1 MDKVTGEHH
10 ERPVGRAYDDGLAR
24 TLPQARDQRPWSPAE
39 WVPAQPH
46 QYTLEESAMKAMRF
60 HEFGSSEVLRY
71 EDVDRPVPGPGQ
83 VLVRVAATSFNPVDD
98 HIRAGVLA
106 ELIPITL
113 PYVPGID
120 LAGTIAELG
129 ADVTGLEVGD
139 RVVAMLPLDSAGGAA
154 EYALAPAES
163 LAPAP
168 RTTDLV
174 DAAALPLAG
183 LAAWQTAF
191 ELAELKPGQT
201 VLVNGAGGAVGSL
214 VVQLAVD
221 AGAHVTTVTAPQHA
235 DRLRGY
241 GANRVVGPLALA
253 AGAAAVGG
261 PFQVVVNHVRVSP
274 EELAQLTNYVAD
286 GGVAAS
292 TAGPIPEDP
301 ARGVRSASLWVR
313 SDGAQLTEL
322 VAKVDAGQLRIHVA
336 DRRPVAELR
345 TVHQDADAGRLPGKT
360 VLIAP

>member
-1 MDKVTGEHH
+1 
-10 ERPVGRAYDDGLAR
+10 
-24 TLPQARDQRPWSPAE
+24 
-39 WVPAQPH
+39 
-46 QYTLEESAMKAMRF
+46 MKAMRF

-83 VLVRVAATSFNPVDD
+83 VLVRVAATAFNPVDD

-120 LAGTIAELG
+120 LAGTVAELG

-154 EYALAPAES
+154 EYVLAPAES
-163 LAPAP
+163 LASAP
-168 RTTDLV
+168 QTIDLV

-214 VVQLAVD
+214 VVQLAVA
-221 AGAHVTTVTAPQHA
+221 AGAHVTTADGPQHA

-261 PFQVVVNHVRVSP
+261 PFQVVVNHVRVSA

-360 VLIAP
+360 VLIVP

>member
-1 MDKVTGEHH
+1 
-10 ERPVGRAYDDGLAR
+10 
-24 TLPQARDQRPWSPAE
+24 
-39 WVPAQPH
+39 
-46 QYTLEESAMKAMRF
+46 MKAIRF

-71 EDVDRPVPGPGQ
+71 EDVERPVPGAGQ

-98 HIRAGVLA
+98 HIRAGFLA
-106 ELIPITL
+106 EMIPIAL
-113 PYVPGID
+113 PYVPGLD
-120 LAGTIAELG
+120 LAGTVVELG
-129 ADVTGLEVGD
+129 SELTGPKAGD

-154 EYALAPAES
+154 EYVLAPADS

-168 RTTDLV
+168 RTTELV
-174 DAAALPLAG
+174 DAAALPLTG
-183 LAAWQTAF
+183 LAAWQTVF

-221 AGAHVTTVTAPQHA
+221 AGAHVTAVDSSQHA

-241 GANRVVGPLALA
+241 GADRVTGPLDLA
-253 AGAAAVGG
+253 AGPGAVGG

-274 EELAQLTNYVAD
+274 EELAQLTPYVAD
-286 GGVAAS
+286 GGVSAS

-313 SDGAQLTEL
+313 SDGSQLTEL
-322 VAKVDAGQLRIHVA
+322 VAKVDAGTLRVHVA
-336 DRRPVAELR
+336 AHRPVAELAA
-345 TVHQDADAGRLPGKT
+345 VHEDAGAGRLPGRT
-360 VLIAP
+360 VVRVP

>member
-1 MDKVTGEHH
+1 
-10 ERPVGRAYDDGLAR
+10 
-24 TLPQARDQRPWSPAE
+24 
-39 WVPAQPH
+39 
-46 QYTLEESAMKAMRF
+46 MKAIRF

-71 EDVDRPVPGPGQ
+71 EDIKRPVPGTGQ

-106 ELIPITL
+106 EMIPITL

-154 EYALAPAES
+154 EYVLAPAES

-168 RTTDLV
+168 QTIELV
-174 DAAALPLAG
+174 DAAALPLTG

-214 VVQLAVD
+214 VVQLAID
-221 AGAHVTTVTAPQHA
+221 AGAHVTAVDAPHHA
-235 DRLRGY
+235 DRLQGY
-241 GANRVVGPLALA
+241 GAHRVVGPLDLA
-253 AGAAAVGG
+253 AGPAAVGG
-261 PFQVVVNHVRVSP
+261 LFQVVVNHVRVSP
-274 EELAQLTNYVAD
+274 QELALLTNYVAD

-322 VAKVDAGQLRIHVA
+322 VARVDAGKLRLHVA
-336 DRRPVAELR
+336 ARRPAAELAA
-345 TVHQDADAGRLPGKT
+345 VHEDSGAGRLTGKT
-360 VLIAP
+360 VVLAP